1 MAYLNQQQRT
11 ALRDELKALTFDKAK
26 SRLRRMD
33 PQGRLVY
40 FRNVQTVDQWT
51 TRFELARLG
60 ARVTLVETLK
70 TQGGGTRQKVEYE
83 LVDVIVEPTPDNHA

>member
-1 MAYLNQQQRT
+1 MVYLNQQQRA

-26 SRLRRMD
+26 SRLRQMD
-33 PQGRLVY
+33 SQGRLVY

-51 TRFELARLG
+51 TRFDLAGLG
-60 ARVTLVETLK
+60 TRVTLVETSK
-70 TQGGGTRQKVEYE
+70 TQGDGARQRIEYE